1 MFRLLKEPI
10 KTADFRI
17 IATYDDIHSD
27 SVKIRAQLK
36 KEKEE
41 KTQNEKARPKIKGK
55 KRS

>member
-1 MFRLLKEPI
+1 VFRLLKEPI